1 VALEGDGAL
10 ERYGKKDEAQ
20 MVKSKLRISLSVFA
34 LAGAM
39 TLGTGSALA
48 QDSSVETYSGGG
60 GDAVIPVEQGV
71 DPADP
76 ATADP
81 TGALPFSGLDIGLA
95 LGGGLLLLG
104 TGMAIS
110 RLLVPADET

>member
-1 VALEGDGAL
+1 
-10 ERYGKKDEAQ
+10 
-20 MVKSKLRISLSVFA
+20 MVKSKLRISISVLA

-39 TLGTGSALA
+39 LLGTGSALA
-48 QDSSVETYSGGG
+48 QESSVETYGGGG
-60 GDAVIPVEQGV
+60 GDAVIPVEQG
-71 DPADP
+71 ADP
-76 ATADP
+76 ATAD
-81 TGALPFSGLDIGLA
+81 TAGALPFSGLDIGLA